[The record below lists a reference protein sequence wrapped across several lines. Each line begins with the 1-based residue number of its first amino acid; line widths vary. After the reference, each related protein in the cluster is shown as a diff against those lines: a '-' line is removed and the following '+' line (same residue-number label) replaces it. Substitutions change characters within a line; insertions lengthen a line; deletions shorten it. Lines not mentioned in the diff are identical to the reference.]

1 MVSDLLA
8 IWMPVSAKED
18 TCKCIAFA
26 LGFVARRMLVVGS
39 RPLRATCSL
48 LHGIVPSK
56 TSGNRKYVHRPKFC
70 SDLCVYVRL
79 CMFSYFRVLLSWVHR
94 T

>member
-8 IWMPVSAKED
+8 VWMPVSAKED

-26 LGFVARRMLVVGS
+26 LCFVARRMSVVGS
-39 RPLRATCSL
+39 RPLGATCRSRL
-48 LHGIVPSK
+48 QGSYLPRRARARNTRPEILIGFVCFC
-56 TSGNRKYVHRPKFC
+56 TFMYVFILY
-70 SDLCVYVRL
+70 S
-79 CMFSYFRVLLSWVHR
+79 